1 MRVGHCVFNVIV
13 FLTCFSA
20 CNVATR
26 PDLTDPGF
34 KELLTVG
41 KQLNADS
48 KTDSAIIVFNKALTI
63 AGPSDSVALVYLE
76 LGDLYRIKN
85 SFQEAFGAVEKFD
98 SVFTLSNTKDS
109 LMYAEREH
117 LVGKILSNR
126 GSFAEAIKHFQRSIQ
141 IKENNSFKFSLS
153 NAKSYNYLGITYY
166 YMSDYNQA
174 MEKYQKAQ
182 VICEELGI
190 NGKDLADTYQ
200 NIAIIHSI
208 NGLFDESIRYLELS
222 RKIRESDPSLKAD
235 LGAFYFNFGFFLSS
249 IGKTEESISV
259 YKLAEEI
266 LKEFHEINSTNLTH
280 LYINL
285 GNAYYLKGDFE
296 KAKVYYANT
305 INQLEQKLELTH
317 PNLITARNNL
327 GFIYYRTGAY
337 RQALQLF
344 KESLKVVNNPVTR
357 VFLLR
362 NAAKSLEAIGEADSA
377 RIFFESALAESL
389 LRLGDGH
396 IETSSS
402 YLSLGEFQFR
412 KKEYNLAISNLVK
425 SISILETN
433 YPVNLTDIGNART
446 KHADV
451 LTSLGMYKLANDEY
465 LLALKDFQ
473 KAAQNNKKG
482 FQKMDFRVKDALY
495 GRASLQRKMYRMTN
509 ESQYLTESL
518 SCYMDGINIVENTGS
533 NITDESKMIL
543 NQNNRQRIAEA
554 IDVCYNM
561 YNLTNEDEYIKT
573 AFTLSGKS
581 KASVLLSSVKRQ
593 SAFEIGGVPPDITAK
608 EVSVREDI
616 AVVQKILFEESQ
628 KENQNLSRINYLETR
643 HFNLLKRYDSL
654 IEYIGN
660 NYPEY
665 YRLRYDNKVLG
676 VEDIQSKMGDQEVL
690 LDYSFLDSLQ
700 FLIAISKSACTMVKL
715 NDIYNSQQELLDLF
729 ALLKPDF
736 STLNRKSF
744 EDFTETS
751 YGLYRH
757 LLGPVEEMIRGKEL
771 IVVPDGLLGYLPFE
785 VLLTRPWPGGTS
797 LDYASLPYLL
807 FQNPVSYT
815 YSATI
820 RFSDFGGNKYVNGKA
835 IAFVP
840 DYSETNRLRTVVA
853 DNEWDKKVSSLRP
866 LPYALMESE
875 NVLNILKGKLLSG
888 KQASKAEFIQRANNY
903 EILHLA
909 MHTQINDENPLY
921 SRLIFNPDSDSID
934 HFSLSTYELYN
945 LKLNANLVVLSACN
959 TGWGNLQQGEGIMSL
974 TRGFIYAGVPS
985 IVMTTWEVHDQ
996 SGAELMSDF
1005 YTNLSEGRKKDDALK
1020 QAKIDFLQQSNKLQS
1035 HPYFWSTYVLIGD
1048 PAPLKLHLRQADM
1061 SLEQWLF
1068 LSVMMLI
1075 LVVGVVLLVI
1085 KKRGY

>member
-1 MRVGHCVFNVIV
+1 M
-13 FLTCFSA
+13 
-20 CNVATR
+20 
-26 PDLTDPGF
+26 
-34 KELLTVG
+34 
-41 KQLNADS
+41 
-48 KTDSAIIVFNKALTI
+48 VFNKALTI

-98 SVFTLSNTKDS
+98 SVFSNSNTKDS

-126 GSFAEAIKHFQRSIQ
+126 GSFDEALVHFNHAISLNDKHSEKQA
-141 IKENNSFKFSLS
+141 LS
-153 NAKSYNYLGITYY
+153 HAKTYNYIGITYY
-166 YMSDYNQA
+166 FIGDYDAA
-174 MEKYQKAQ
+174 MENYQKARD
-182 VICEELGI
+182 ICEGL
-190 NGKDLADTYQ
+190 NVSGKDLADIYQ
-200 NIAIIHSI
+200 NIAIIYSI
-208 NGLFDESIRYLELS
+208 KGSFDDATSYLELS
-222 RKIRESDPSLKAD
+222 RGIREQDPSLKSD
-235 LGAFYFNFGFFLSS
+235 LGVFYLNFGYLLSS
-249 IGKTEESISV
+249 IGKTEESISI
-259 YKLAEEI
+259 YKLAEDI
-266 LKEFHEINSTNLTH
+266 LKKYHESNSTLLTH

-285 GNAYYLKGDFE
+285 GNAYYLRGDFE
-296 KAKVYYANT
+296 KAKVYYSNT
-305 INQLEQKLELTH
+305 INQLEKKLDFSH
-317 PNLITARNNL
+317 PSLITARNNL

-337 RQALQLF
+337 TQALELF
-344 KESLKVVNNPVTR
+344 RASLKVVNNPVTR
-357 VFLLR
+357 VFLMR
-362 NAAKSLEAIGEADSA
+362 NAGKSIEALGNTKAA
-377 RIFFESALAESL
+377 HKYFEDAVKESTSK
-389 LRLGDGH
+389 LGDFH
-396 IETSSS
+396 VETSSS
-402 YLSLGEFQFR
+402 YIALGEYFLRNNEAVNSIKALNKAIIILKKSYATNLTDLGVANTKLGNALMSNGEYQLANEAYKQALNNFNGAAENNKIGFR
-412 KKEYNLAISNLVK
+412 KKDIKMSDAYFGRAMLNRKRYQTNH
-425 SISILETN
+425 ETN
-433 YPVNLTDIGNART
+433 
-446 KHADV
+446 H
-451 LTSLGMYKLANDEY
+451 
-465 LLALKDFQ
+465 LK
-473 KAAQNNKKG
+473 
-482 FQKMDFRVKDALY
+482 
-495 GRASLQRKMYRMTN
+495 ASL
-509 ESQYLTESL
+509 EDYLSGLNMIEDMAL
-518 SCYMDGINIVENTGS
+518 
-533 NITDESKMIL
+533 NITDESRLIL
-543 NQNNRQRIAEA
+543 NQNNRLRVAEA
-554 IDVCYNM
+554 ISVCYDM
-561 YNLTNEDEYIKT
+561 FESSGDLEYIKT

-715 NDIYNSQQELLDLF
+715 NDINNSQQELLDLF

-744 EDFTETS
+744 EDFTQTS

-1048 PAPLKLHLRQADM
+1048 PAPLKLHLRQAEM
-1061 SLEQWLF
+1061 SMEQWLF